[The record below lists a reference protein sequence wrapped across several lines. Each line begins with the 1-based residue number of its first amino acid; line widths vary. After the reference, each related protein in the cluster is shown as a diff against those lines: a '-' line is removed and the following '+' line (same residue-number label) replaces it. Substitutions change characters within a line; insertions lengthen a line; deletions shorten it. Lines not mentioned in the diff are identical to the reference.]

1 MKPTPPSEVPPA
13 QKTNEPMDLGDGKVA
28 GSNVTGSE
36 VTGSKENEEEDE
48 KERLSR
54 TVFVSNLT
62 SAVTEEQLQQLFS
75 EVSFYFIST

>member
-1 MKPTPPSEVPPA
+1 MKPTPPPA
-13 QKTNEPMDLGDGKVA
+13 QQTNEPMDLGDGK
-28 GSNVTGSE
+28 

-62 SAVTEEQLQQLFS
+62 SAVTEEQLQELFS
-75 EVSFYFIST
+75 EVSFYDKIST